1 MEESALE
8 EYKSSLDWGA
18 ELVPSL
24 MWILKYWAGAAAIT
38 LMVVILLARF
48 TVWGRQY
55 WRITGDYFKG
65 RDSVRIWIWLAVLLL
80 SVIIM
85 VRIDVLLSYFSN
97 DLYTALQVA
106 FEATSANEARIRSDA
121 IRGFWTALGIFG
133 ILATI
138 YISMVMLDIYLTQR
152 FIIRWRTWLTVRLTG
167 AWLDDRAYYRGRF
180 TDAQT
185 DNPDQRIQQDV
196 DIFTTGV
203 GGTPNTPTNG
213 TGSTLLFGA
222 ISSVTT
228 VLAFIPILWNLSFP
242 VTLFGVTL
250 PKALFW
256 VAFVYVFLAT
266 VVAIWIGRP
275 LIRLSFRNEAT
286 NAAFRYALVRLRDAA
301 EAVGFYRGEKT
312 ERGILRERFDG
323 IITNYRD
330 YVRKTLQFTGWNLA
344 MSQAITPLP
353 LAVQAQNLFSGK
365 MDFGDVTQSASA
377 FSSITNSLSFF
388 RNVYDSFAAYRASII
403 RLYGL
408 VEECHQSGKMPSL
421 ETVPSS
427 DGSLQLSQVEVRTPA
442 GGQLVDPLDLRLE
455 SGDSMVITGRSGAGK
470 TTLLR
475 SLAQMWPYATGTI
488 RRPAEGNETMFLSQ
502 LPYVPLGDLR
512 TVVSY
517 PAESGDIPDSEL
529 ERVLQQVAL
538 SHLAGRLD
546 EVADWAK
553 VLSPGEQQRIA
564 FARILLTRPRAVF
577 LDEATSALDE
587 GLEYAV
593 YDLLH
598 SELPAM
604 ILVSVSHRPSVD
616 QHHRQHLELLGD
628 GEWRLGLVDKDP
640 AGAGLP

>member
-1 MEESALE
+1 MESALE
-8 EYKSSLDWGA
+8 EYESSLDWGA

-24 MWILKYWAGAAAIT
+24 LWIFKYWAGAAVIT
-38 LMVVILLARF
+38 LLVVILLARF

-65 RDSVRIWIWLAVLLL
+65 SDSVRIWIWLAVLLL

-106 FEATSANEARIRSDA
+106 FEATSANEPEIRSDA

-180 TDAQT
+180 TDTVT

-408 VEECHQSGKMPSL
+408 VEECHQSSEMPSL
-421 ETVPSS
+421 ETVPST
-427 DGSLQLSQVEVRTPA
+427 DGSLQLSRVEVRTPA

-475 SLAQMWPYATGTI
+475 SLAQMWPYASGTI

-517 PAESGDIPDSEL
+517 PAESGEIPDSEL
-529 ERVLQQVAL
+529 ERVLGQVAL
-538 SHLAGRLD
+538 SHLTGRLN

>member
-8 EYKSSLDWGA
+8 EYESSLDWGN

-24 MWILKYWAGAAAIT
+24 MWILKYWAGAAVIT
-38 LMVVILLARF
+38 LVVVILLARF

-106 FEATSANEARIRSDA
+106 FEATSANEPEIRSDA

-180 TDAQT
+180 TDTQT

-256 VAFVYVFLAT
+256 VAFVYVFLAN

-323 IITNYRD
+323 IITNYRG

-408 VEECHQSGKMPSL
+408 VEECHQSGEMPSL
-421 ETVPSS
+421 ETVPST
-427 DGSLQLSQVEVRTPA
+427 DGSLQLSRVEVRTPA

-475 SLAQMWPYATGTI
+475 SLAQMWPYASGTI

-517 PAESGDIPDSEL
+517 PAESGEIPDSEL
-529 ERVLQQVAL
+529 ERVLGQVAL
-538 SHLAGRLD
+538 SHLTGRLN

-564 FARILLTRPRAVF
+564 FARILLTRPGAVF

>member
-517 PAESGDIPDSEL
+517 PAESGEIPDSEL
-529 ERVLQQVAL
+529 ERVLGQVAL
-538 SHLAGRLD
+538 SHLTGRLN

-593 YDLLH
+593 YELLH

-628 GEWRLGLVDKDP
+628 GGWRLGLVDKDP

>member
-408 VEECHQSGKMPSL
+408 VEECHQSGRMPSL

-593 YDLLH
+593 YEMLH
-598 SELPAM
+598 SELPGM

-628 GEWRLGLVDKDP
+628 GGWRLGLVDKDP